1 MKLQTTIANSL
12 SRIMVSLFLTCPTFT
27 DNSSHTR
34 NSAYALALPAVPI
47 DLHTRDG
54 LPPLRQGLEGAGA
67 GKAERSVFER
77 HGDDHRHSGAQEEEA
92 GKNDVMDMFDIDLMP
107 NESELEANTEM
118 SAATEYLPSSNHI
131 TANDAPVDAPHDH
144 DHAEAAMDGSAP
156 DPATEHT
163 PTATPQPH
171 GHVHHSASWVPLTE
185 FNETDVL
192 VKHGATPLSFLYYD
206 LVLTSAQTLEFRRT
220 GLSPYGNATTEI
232 SSLQPDELATW
243 QQAQYVHG
251 AGSREEDRVM
261 GGDGRPHPELMAL
274 HVVAFGLAYF
284 AALPVVLAFRAAKLN
299 SLAYGI
305 TKLVFGLLVL
315 LGWIAGVLY
324 KAATPDLYVGH
335 KHNIAGNLLL
345 SATLAIGAIDLL
357 AMSRKLNRFVKS
369 DSRTWKSFVNVVLRG
384 KNDTGS
390 AMNEYER
397 VALANQMDLEEL
409 DGAPVSLSTPESYGN
424 NQRINQH
431 KRGHS
436 VIFTSDWANRY
447 YDHDQA
453 PHHQHDHDQQHTDS
467 RDSTSSDTSTLRDSP
482 IITTSPHEMEK
493 HIKLPT
499 RGMSIGSSSSD
510 ERLQVHDFT
519 EPRLTDPGE
528 GHDDARL
535 ATSRVPTA
543 ATTTAAKRTTRHK
556 FARAGVYLMHFFSRG
571 LVVWAY
577 IVSIF
582 GIVVYTGMGRWGYL
596 PSLLA
601 HLIKGSIFFWY
612 GLLTFARYLG
622 AFAEY
627 GWAWNARPAHKRHS
641 RLPSAEM
648 LESFV
653 IFFYGITN
661 TWMERF
667 GAQPGDPYTIKQV
680 QHISIA
686 VMFWFGG
693 LSGMGL
699 ESRSLRRL
707 LGTGAVPGAAGKKGK
722 VVEPKSY
729 SFSFNPFPALVI
741 GILGIAMSAHK
752 QDYAFQVTI
761 HALWGYCLAGFS
773 LFRLLTYFF
782 LWTTPPSDS
791 VLPSRP
797 PTEGLAAFCLACGGV
812 LFFLSDEEIAYA
824 AMRHAY
830 DDGFA
835 FLCWTVALV
844 CFIFTWILAIMAI
857 KGWAVERR
865 VWKMIAFKDV
875 EQSWLDRVLDG

>member
-1 MKLQTTIANSL
+1 MKSQTTIANSL
-12 SRIMVSLFLTCPTFT
+12 SRIIVSLLLTSPLFMDHSCDTP
-27 DNSSHTR
+27 SL
-34 NSAYALALPAVPI
+34 AYALALPTGSSDDYA
-47 DLHTRDG
+47 RNG
-54 LPPLRQGLEGAGA
+54 LPPLRQGLGAVA
-67 GKAERSVFER
+67 VKARRSVSER
-77 HGDDHRHSGAQEEEA
+77 HGDDHEHLEGQGEQA
-92 GKNDVMDMFDIDLMP
+92 GKDEVMDMFDVDLMT
-107 NESELEANTEM
+107 SENQPEVMPETLEATGP
-118 SAATEYLPSSNHI
+118 LPSTE
-131 TANDAPVDAPHDH
+131 TADVDDALAHSHDH
-144 DHAEAAMDGSAP
+144 DHSGMDESVQT
-156 DPATEHT
+156 PAIEHT
-163 PTATPQPH
+163 HTDQSQNGTAPAAPPQTH
-171 GHVHHSASWVPLTE
+171 GHVHHAASWVPLTE

-206 LVLTSAQTLEFRRT
+206 LVLTPTQTIQFRRT
-220 GLSPYGNATTEI
+220 GLSPYGNATTEM
-232 SSLQPDELATW
+232 SSLQPDELAAW
-243 QQAQYVHG
+243 QQAQYALG

-261 GGDGRPHPELMAL
+261 GGDGRPHPGMMAL
-274 HVVAFGLAYF
+274 HIVAFSLAYF
-284 AALPVVLAFRAAKLN
+284 AVLPIVLALRAAKLD

-305 TKLVFGLLVL
+305 AKLVFGVLVF
-315 LGWIAGVLY
+315 LGWIAGVWY

-345 SATLAIGAIDLL
+345 LATLAIGALDLL
-357 AMSRKLNRFVKS
+357 AIGRKLYRFAQS
-369 DSRTWKSFVNVVLRG
+369 DGKTWKSFVDIVMQGKSDTANVM
-384 KNDTGS
+384 
-390 AMNEYER
+390 AEYER
-397 VALANQMDLEEL
+397 VALANQMEL
-409 DGAPVSLSTPESYGN
+409 DELDDTAVSLPPPESFVRN
-424 NQRINQH
+424 KHSQH
-431 KRGHS
+431 ERGHS
-436 VIFTSDWANRY
+436 VIFTSDWANRFHGDADDEAHHR
-447 YDHDQA
+447 DHHHDH
-453 PHHQHDHDQQHTDS
+453 HHQHVNS
-467 RDSTSSDTSTLRDSP
+467 RNSSSSDTSTLRDSP
-482 IITTSPHEMEK
+482 VFASSPHEMEK
-493 HIKLPT
+493 HLIFPT
-499 RGMSIGSSSSD
+499 RGMSGDGSSTSD
-510 ERLQVHDFT
+510 HRLQTHRIAQPPFSDQ
-519 EPRLTDPGE
+519 ERHSDAQLTSLE
-528 GHDDARL
+528 
-535 ATSRVPTA
+535 TSMMRK
-543 ATTTAAKRTTRHK
+543 TTTTRQK
-556 FARAGVYLMHFFSRG
+556 LARAGLYAMHFFSRG

-577 IVSIF
+577 IVSIM

-627 GWAWNARPAHKRHS
+627 GWAWNARPQHKRHS
-641 RLPSAEM
+641 PLPSAEM
-648 LESFV
+648 IESFV

-699 ESRSLRRL
+699 ESRWLRRL
-707 LGTGAVPGAAGKKGK
+707 LGTSAIPGAAGKKEK
-722 VVEPKSY
+722 VVESKS
-729 SFSFNPFPALVI
+729 NPFPALVI

-782 LWTTPPSDS
+782 LWASPPSDS

-797 PTEGLAAFCLACGGV
+797 PTEALAAFCLACGGV

-844 CFIFTWILAIMAI
+844 CFIFTWILAIMAV

-865 VWKMIAFKDV
+865 VKKMASKQTEDTCD
-875 EQSWLDRVLDG
+875 EC